1 MRKRLSNCADCGKDN
16 LIFSEVSSRPEI
28 IFLCNDCYILKYS
41 NGLQKEIKY
50 NEKKIKKKEPS
61 CYGLGKFNYFI
72 FKLLRSRF
80 RL

>member
-1 MRKRLSNCADCGKDN
+1 MRKRLSNCANCGEDK
-16 LIFSEVSSRPEI
+16 LILAQVSSRTEI

>member
-1 MRKRLSNCADCGKDN
+1 
-16 LIFSEVSSRPEI
+16 
-28 IFLCNDCYILKYS
+28 
-41 NGLQKEIKY
+41 LQKEIKY